1 MTNYPLLELRE
12 VTVRKP
18 LGNHYILQNI
28 NLQINRGDR
37 LVIIGHSGAGK
48 TTLLRL
54 LNNLSSP
61 SEGLILL
68 ENVKYQDISVIN
80 LRREIVLVLQE
91 SKLLGMTVKNA
102 LEYPLILQKIPAE
115 EINNRVKKWCNKLGI
130 LEDWLERNELQL
142 SVGQRQI
149 IAIARGLIMQPKILI
164 LDEPTSAL
172 DTGKANHLIET
183 LIDLSEREEMTIIMV
198 NHNLEI
204 GQKFANRMIYLEEGQ
219 LKEDQSIT
227 DINWEKIRENLVKS
241 EQKIREEWD

>member
-1 MTNYPLLELRE
+1 MNNYPLLEILE
-12 VTVRKP
+12 VSVRKP
-18 LGNHYILQNI
+18 LGNHYILRDI
-28 NLQINRGDR
+28 NLQINKGDR

-68 ENVKYQDISVIN
+68 ENVKYQDIPVIN

-102 LEYPLILQKIPAE
+102 LEYPLILQKIPQL

-149 IAIARGLIMQPKILI
+149 IAIARGLIMQPKVLI

-172 DTGKANHLIET
+172 DTGKAHHLIET
-183 LIDLSEREEMTIIMV
+183 LIDLSQTEGTTIIMV
-198 NHNLEI
+198 NHHLQI
-204 GQKFANRMIYLEEGQ
+204 GKKFANRVIYLEEGEIKKDN
-219 LKEDQSIT
+219 LVTE
-227 DINWEKIRENLVKS
+227 INWEKITENLVKT
-241 EQKIREEWD
+241 EAKNREEWD

>member
-1 MTNYPLLELRE
+1 MTNYPLLEFRQ
-12 VTVRKP
+12 VSVRKS
-18 LGNHYILQNI
+18 LGSDYILRDI

-37 LVIIGHSGAGK
+37 LVIIGPSGAGK

-68 ENVKYQDISVIN
+68 ENIKYKEISVIN

-91 SKLLGMTVKNA
+91 SKLLGMTVKEA
-102 LEYPLILQKIPAE
+102 LEYPLILQKIPLK

-149 IAIARGLIMQPKILI
+149 IAIARGLIMQPKVLI

-172 DTGKANHLIET
+172 DTGKAHHLIET
-183 LIDLSEREEMTIIMV
+183 LINLSETETTTIIMV
-198 NHNLEI
+198 NHHLQI
-204 GQKFANRMIYLEEGQ
+204 GKKFANRVIYLEEGEIKKDN
-219 LKEDQSIT
+219 LVTE
-227 DINWEKIRENLVKS
+227 INWEKITENLVKT
-241 EQKIREEWD
+241 EAKNREEWD